1 MDMLK
6 NELPSCIIVCSGVHE
21 TDGLLPM
28 EWSDLRIFLA
38 ISREGTLG
46 AAARKLALTQ
56 PTMGRRL
63 RALEAA
69 VGQKLFQRTR
79 EGFILTDEGTTLLG
93 HAERMEE
100 EALAIERRLA
110 GQAQQLEGVLRI
122 TSSDWFGVHV
132 LTPVLAEFS
141 ARHPQVT
148 LELLTDARF
157 LSLSR
162 READVAFRIRPFDE
176 ANVISRKL
184 LHMRYGA
191 YVGKGVA
198 HPQAGD
204 GTGSALLALDSAFAG
219 TPDDSWLQRMLPAAR
234 TVFRSNSRD
243 VQARMCAQGRGVAVL
258 PIPLGDGTA
267 GIERIDLGADPPGR
281 DTWIGYHR
289 DLRALARL
297 RAMLDLVIARLAS

>member
-1 MDMLK
+1 
-6 NELPSCIIVCSGVHE
+6 
-21 TDGLLPM
+21 M